1 MDFLGRGAD
10 GVVVAAERQFDRQLA
25 PELDDPARDR
35 AVSLVGPFN
44 VRQSPALV
52 EDSLLRALEAACDRQ
67 PQTLLAALA

>member
-35 AVSLVGPFN
+35 AVSLVGPFK
-44 VRQSPALV
+44 SG
-52 EDSLLRALEAACDRQ
+52 SLQ
-67 PQTLLAALA
+67 LLSKTAFSGP